1 MRSIVTKYKIGLFI
15 LIISMIMLKV
25 ATYTHASDLSSIPQE
40 AENILTDYS
49 HYLETGET
57 IYGPNYSSEMLKLV
71 DERRSYY
78 QEFFNNALH
87 SNLLGL
93 KSEFRVD
100 NATITS
106 QKENMYT
113 LHVGEKIIMHGNPK
127 VMSPDDYPLIQ
138 SAKWALTETVDEGIR
153 NRLNEYILSM
163 QKGVTESIQNG
174 VEIEFFVQHDID
186 FDVIDGH
193 NRIIKDTFS
202 DKANDNGEGYDIMR
216 WTEQGFERYK
226 PDWWQFPDYEM
237 YLRSIEDIGHAL
249 MVEYQAFPKSNL
261 SEGTVY
267 AYDYDAAVDYIV
279 QYTSNPDFYD
289 YCNWLPH
296 VLEDKS
302 FWNPAYEY
310 LWGEIDCNDCAD
322 YVSQALLAGGLPQD
336 DVWKPY
342 LVPAWVR
349 PFELMTY
356 LVSADRGIVH

>member
-113 LHVGEKIIMHGNPK
+113 LHVGEKNHN
-127 VMSPDDYPLIQ
+127 
-138 SAKWALTETVDEGIR
+138 AW
-153 NRLNEYILSM
+153 
-163 QKGVTESIQNG
+163 ES
-174 VEIEFFVQHDID
+174 
-186 FDVIDGH
+186 
-193 NRIIKDTFS
+193 
-202 DKANDNGEGYDIMR
+202 EGYVTR
-216 WTEQGFERYK
+216 
-226 PDWWQFPDYEM
+226 
-237 YLRSIEDIGHAL
+237 
-249 MVEYQAFPKSNL
+249 
-261 SEGTVY
+261 
-267 AYDYDAAVDYIV
+267 
-279 QYTSNPDFYD
+279 
-289 YCNWLPH
+289 
-296 VLEDKS
+296 
-302 FWNPAYEY
+302 
-310 LWGEIDCNDCAD
+310 
-322 YVSQALLAGGLPQD
+322 
-336 DVWKPY
+336 
-342 LVPAWVR
+342 
-349 PFELMTY
+349 
-356 LVSADRGIVH
+356 